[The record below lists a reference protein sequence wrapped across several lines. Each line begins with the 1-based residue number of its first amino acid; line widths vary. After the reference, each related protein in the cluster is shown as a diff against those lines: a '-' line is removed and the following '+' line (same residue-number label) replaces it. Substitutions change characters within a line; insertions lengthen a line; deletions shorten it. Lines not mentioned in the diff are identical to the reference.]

1 MSHLILTADTDADMA
16 TGAGAGAGTG
26 VQHTDNSWST
36 GGGTAGQGGWDD
48 GGSGSGSGS
57 GAVQVSL
64 LAPEALTRCNPSD
77 ISAFQSAML
86 AVRGSRGAMQ
96 DGGVGRMLVDRQLAD
111 GDWLLLNRTPSRW
124 RQNIMAVRVQVMPSS
139 CPTLQLN
146 PQVRGLLRRQ
156 AGRQTGGW
164 VGITTG

>member
-1 MSHLILTADTDADMA
+1 M
-16 TGAGAGAGTG
+16 
-26 VQHTDNSWST
+26 
-36 GGGTAGQGGWDD
+36 
-48 GGSGSGSGS
+48 
-57 GAVQVSL
+57 QVSL

-111 GDWLLLNRTPSRW
+111 GDWLLLNRTPSLW
-124 RQNIMAVRVQVMPSS
+124 RQNIMAFQVRVMPSS

-146 PQVRGLLRRQ
+146 PQVRGLRRLQ
-156 AGRQTGGW
+156 AGRRAGGW
-164 VGITTG
+164 VRKSA